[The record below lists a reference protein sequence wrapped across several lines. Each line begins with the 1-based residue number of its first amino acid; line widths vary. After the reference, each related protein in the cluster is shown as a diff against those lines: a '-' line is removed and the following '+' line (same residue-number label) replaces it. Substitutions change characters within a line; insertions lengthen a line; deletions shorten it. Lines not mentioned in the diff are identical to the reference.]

1 MRAVGVI
8 ALIVLAACTEPSA
21 QTPSP
26 SSRPSPTPTAQ
37 AACRLP
43 VWWPANPTATS
54 VDIHAAFVS
63 IPDGV
68 ITDVGVLPEP
78 PTSPQG
84 LASVQTYAATYES
97 ASNRW
102 VRVDRAFL
110 SPEGTSFAY
119 WTSTGSNDN
128 SVHVVDVATSVD
140 RTIYRGSTLFIVIG
154 FEAKGIY
161 LVHGIAPRQGAFE
174 NLYLLDPA
182 GGIPRLV
189 PGSDRHMYQYGWALI
204 SDGAAW
210 GIDYRVDG
218 NANIYSVVRFDLG
231 TGEPTQWIEGPADD
245 LFWPLGTDSAHRL
258 YVGDYHGNLRRVAAP
273 GQFEV
278 LANPGQVGTGGGI
291 GSSSSFVSDS
301 LGEWFAGNGGVWLYS
316 DTGQPRLFGI
326 GPQNGQVFPAGPCV

>member
-43 VWWPANPTATS
+43 AWWLPNPRATS

-63 IPDGV
+63 IPDGA
-68 ITDVGVLPEP
+68 ITDVGALPEP

-161 LVHGIAPRQGAFE
+161 LVPGIAPRQGDFE

-182 GGIPRLV
+182 GGILRLG
-189 PGSDRHMYQYGWALI
+189 PGADPHMYHGGGAGV
-204 SDGAAW
+204 SDG
-210 GIDYRVDG
+210 
-218 NANIYSVVRFDLG
+218 
-231 TGEPTQWIEGPADD
+231 
-245 LFWPLGTDSAHRL
+245 
-258 YVGDYHGNLRRVAAP
+258 
-273 GQFEV
+273 
-278 LANPGQVGTGGGI
+278 
-291 GSSSSFVSDS
+291 
-301 LGEWFAGNGGVWLYS
+301 
-316 DTGQPRLFGI
+316 
-326 GPQNGQVFPAGPCV
+326 

>member
-161 LVHGIAPRQGAFE
+161 LVHGIAPRQGAFA

-189 PGSDRHMYQYGWALI
+189 PGSARHMYQDGWGDL
-204 SDGAAW
+204 SGGARW
-210 GIDYRVDG
+210 GID
-218 NANIYSVVRFDLG
+218 
-231 TGEPTQWIEGPADD
+231 
-245 LFWPLGTDSAHRL
+245 
-258 YVGDYHGNLRRVAAP
+258 
-273 GQFEV
+273 
-278 LANPGQVGTGGGI
+278 
-291 GSSSSFVSDS
+291 
-301 LGEWFAGNGGVWLYS
+301 
-316 DTGQPRLFGI
+316 
-326 GPQNGQVFPAGPCV
+326 